1 MGTEASSAAGWP
13 FHSPMSLNGTNTK
26 VLLVIL
32 YLVSKM
38 GSKTNMKMI
47 RNITRFRT
55 TRNRRKEK

>member
-1 MGTEASSAAGWP
+1 
-13 FHSPMSLNGTNTK
+13 MSLKGTNTK